1 MQDDTNFD
9 PNDDEDGDD
18 DTPYYIMIPKAD
30 ELLPKECI
38 FDSLERAD
46 ADK

>member
-1 MQDDTNFD
+1 MMQDDGEF
-9 PNDDEDGDD
+9 EGFDD
-18 DTPYYIMIPKAD
+18 DGEDNPYYIMIPKAD
-30 ELLPKECI
+30 ELMPKECI